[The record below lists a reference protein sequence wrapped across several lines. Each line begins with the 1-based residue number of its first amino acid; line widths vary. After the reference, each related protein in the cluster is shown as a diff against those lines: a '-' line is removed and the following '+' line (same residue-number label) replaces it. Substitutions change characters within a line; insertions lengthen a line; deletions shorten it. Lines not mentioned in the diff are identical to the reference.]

1 MPLGGQSPLPFA
13 EDVSFWKTSQSSP
26 DTWMSRTKTLIEK
39 RGGSIVREAFGRE
52 GETSAYMI
60 EFSLDG
66 ELFRVVW
73 PVLPTRTKS
82 ASDRDARRQAV
93 TLIYHDVKA
102 RLNTALVKGA
112 RAAFFSYLV
121 LPDGRTAA
129 EASVSTLMDGIPPM
143 IALPPKAGSGHEGSE

>member
-1 MPLGGQSPLPFA
+1 MPFDGQSPLPFA

-26 DTWMSRTKTLIEK
+26 DTWMSRTKTLVER

-52 GETSAYMI
+52 GETSAYMV
-60 EFSLDG
+60 EFSLNG
-66 ELFRVVW
+66 ELFRIVW
-73 PVLPTRTKS
+73 PVLPTRS
-82 ASDRDARRQAV
+82 GSDRDARRQAV
-93 TLIYHDVKA
+93 TLLHHDVKA

-129 EASVSTLMDGIPPM
+129 EASVSTLMAGIPPM
-143 IALPPKAGSGHEGSE
+143 IALPPKAGSDGECSE